1 MGLGKRTRPSDWDG
15 SSCRAVRE
23 RGRFFHLPPFPCES
37 EFRQHL
43 DRSPEE
49 CAGRT
54 RLKHGIRAHLAGSV
68 SKAFMTSTL
77 PGPSLQGHQIKG
89 KINPTD
95 TCLELDEWGQAYLVG
110 CLLAS
115 RFRQIQSLN
124 RPFNLITHFASFF
137 HHFSIIDGN
146 WAQWLANRKYETVY
160 SPWLYLKP
168 LILGSLRIFS
178 GGYSAIIAA

>member
-1 MGLGKRTRPSDWDG
+1 MEWEVTFLAKRTWTGKARDGAGEENTAIWLRQEFLPGSEGERQVFPSVSFSLW
-15 SSCRAVRE
+15 SK
-23 RGRFFHLPPFPCES
+23 
-37 EFRQHL
+37 FRQHL

-68 SKAFMTSTL
+68 STAFMTSTL
-77 PGPSLQGHQIKG
+77 PGPDLQGHQIKG
-89 KINPTD
+89 KINPKD

-124 RPFNLITHFASFF
+124 TPFNLITHFASFF
-137 HHFSIIDGN
+137 HHWWKLSIVI
-146 WAQWLANRKYETVY
+146 
-160 SPWLYLKP
+160 S
-168 LILGSLRIFS
+168 
-178 GGYSAIIAA
+178 